1 MLIVCPLSIQH
12 VYSQPA
18 AKSNINF
25 TDQNR
30 TNKGS
35 VRRWW
40 CNRRVATNLRLL
52 LHLQLHIISANRRDC
67 RHWVAEITPTIRPPW
82 LRRNDPTDREASLA
96 LVRVSLERAKSMKRN
111 ESYCFWAH
119 RFFFFFFSDL
129 EQETKKPLHSK
140 LSGVNASLE
149 MKALWDEF
157 NELGTE
163 MIVTKAG
170 RLVKTKQWRKWNIK
184 GIKWNFTWGSLL
196 FRRMFPTLQVR
207 LFGLD
212 ANSDYML
219 MMDFVP
225 VDDKRYRYAFHR

>member
-52 LHLQLHIISANRRDC
+52 LHLQLHIISDNRRDC
-67 RHWVAEITPTIRPPW
+67 RHWVAGITPTIRPPW

-119 RFFFFFFSDL
+119 RFLFFF
-129 EQETKKPLHSK
+129 QTWNKKQKSRFTPNCRESTLVSRWRLCGMNSMNWAPKWLSPK
-140 LSGVNASLE
+140 LG
-149 MKALWDEF
+149 
-157 NELGTE
+157 G
-163 MIVTKAG
+163 
-170 RLVKTKQWRKWNIK
+170 
-184 GIKWNFTWGSLL
+184 
-196 FRRMFPTLQVR
+196 
-207 LFGLD
+207 
-212 ANSDYML
+212 
-219 MMDFVP
+219 
-225 VDDKRYRYAFHR
+225 